1 MLLMSMTFFGNKS
14 YFKILF
20 DFFLMN
26 LSKFE
31 LEFNSFN
38 ASSKSLLKV
47 TSSINAIQSF
57 LKKCFCTVLN
67 K

>member
-38 ASSKSLLKV
+38 ASSKPLLKV
-47 TSSINAIQSF
+47 TSSINAIQTF
-57 LKKCFCTVLN
+57 LKNVFALY
-67 K
+67 